1 MDLEEQI
8 LHYYL
13 KVFSFIIFF
22 VISNIIYVFYV
33 LNKNIELENEIF
45 YIEQGEKIETVFIKN
60 IKNFNTLEFFV
71 LNTYYKLNNFYYN
84 KFIHYG
90 DFSFESHISSKEF
103 LRTIT
108 NPSNV
113 YNKITIVE
121 GWSKIQL
128 EKELLKNF
136 TNYKPIPYSTIIAD
150 TYFFQ
155 DNIEFDTF
163 LKKLKQNKLDYFNQ
177 HKENDIYKS
186 YTEHEL
192 MIIGS
197 LIEKEGLDKDDKR
210 NISSVIFNRLK
221 SNMKLQIDATVLFS
235 ITSGK
240 YDLERNL
247 IYKDLLIDHPYNTY
261 NIFGLPPNPIS
272 YVGKKTLDIIF
283 ENYQTD
289 FLFYFFDNSLKRHVF
304 SKTYK
309 EHKQKLYEYRSKK

>member
-22 VISNIIYVFYV
+22 VISSIIYIFYV
-33 LNKNIELENEIF
+33 LNKNVELENKIF

-90 DFSFESHISSKEF
+90 DFSFESRISSKEF

-113 YNKITIVE
+113 FNKITIVE

-128 EKELLKNF
+128 ERELIKNF
-136 TNYKPIPYSTIIAD
+136 TNYKPIPYSAIIAD

-155 DNIEFDTF
+155 DNIEFDSF
-163 LKKLKQNKLDYFNQ
+163 LKKLKQNKLNYFIQ

-235 ITSGK
+235 ITNGK
-240 YDLERNL
+240 YDLERKL

>member
-1 MDLEEQI
+1 LDLEEQI

-22 VISNIIYVFYV
+22 VIFSIIYVFYV
-33 LNKNIELENEIF
+33 LNKNIELKNKIF
-45 YIEQGEKIETVFIKN
+45 YIEQGERIETVFIKN
-60 IKNFNTLEFFV
+60 IINFNTLELFV
-71 LNTYYKLNNFYYN
+71 LNKYYKLNNFFYN

-90 DFSFESHISSKEF
+90 DFSFESRISSKEF

-113 YNKITIVE
+113 FNKITIVE

-128 EKELLKNF
+128 ERELIKNF
-136 TNYKPIPYSTIIAD
+136 TNYKPIPYSEIIAD

-155 DNIEFDTF
+155 ENIKFDTF
-163 LKKLKQNKLDYFNQ
+163 LKKLKQNKLDYFFQYKAN
-177 HKENDIYKS
+177 NIYKS

-221 SNMKLQIDATVLFS
+221 LDMKLQIDATVLFS
-235 ITSGK
+235 ITNGK
-240 YDLERNL
+240 YNLERKL

-261 NIFGLPPNPIS
+261 KIFGLPPNPIS
-272 YVGKKTLDIIF
+272 YVGKETLDVIF

-289 FLFYFFDNSLKRHVF
+289 FLFYFFDNSLKRHIF

-309 EHKQKLYEYRSKK
+309 EHKRKLYEYRSKK